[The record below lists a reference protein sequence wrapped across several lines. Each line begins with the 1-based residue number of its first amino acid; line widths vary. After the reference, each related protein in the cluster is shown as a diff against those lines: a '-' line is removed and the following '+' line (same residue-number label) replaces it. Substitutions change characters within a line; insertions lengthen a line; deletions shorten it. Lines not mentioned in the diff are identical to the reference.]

1 MHEQLKLFSV
11 EDDYFL
17 SASSVRSVSDTE
29 LKASLTNSQTVAN
42 KEIERVSDR
51 SASINKYSPGK
62 RKTEYFRLSYRN
74 GSKIK
79 HVHIRGGN
87 VSSAL
92 ARNRVKQ
99 LTNMINRGASI
110 QELIRLIANY
120 R

>member
-11 EDDYFL
+11 EDSHFL
-17 SASSVRSVSDTE
+17 SSVRSVSDTE
-29 LKASLTNSQTVAN
+29 LKASLTNSQTIVN

-79 HVHIRGGN
+79 HIHIRGGN
-87 VSSAL
+87 VNSAL
-92 ARNRVKQ
+92 VQNRIFKLQ
-99 LTNMINRGASI
+99 NMINQGASI
-110 QELIRLIANY
+110 GELLRVIANM
-120 R
+120 